1 MFKFIKSSNKI
12 DNWYNHPNPEI
23 AFWGRSNV
31 GKSSL
36 INRLTNNHKIARVSK
51 KPGRT
56 QMINFFENSQKNVF
70 VDLPG
75 YGYAQLSQ
83 SKINEI
89 TKMIEEYLTNRTNLF
104 KIYLLIDSRL
114 GITKNDENT
123 ILYLQRINLPF
134 VLIYTKYD
142 KLNQR
147 ERNILNNKIKN
158 DLVTFNIKKYFII
171 SSENGFGIENLKNE
185 ISNEFGVQDEK

>member
-1 MFKFIKSSNKI
+1 
-12 DNWYNHPNPEI
+12 
-23 AFWGRSNV
+23 
-31 GKSSL
+31 
-36 INRLTNNHKIARVSK
+36 
-51 KPGRT
+51 
-56 QMINFFENSQKNVF
+56 
-70 VDLPG
+70 
-75 YGYAQLSQ
+75 
-83 SKINEI
+83 
-89 TKMIEEYLTNRTNLF
+89 MIEEYLTNRTNLF

-123 ILYLQRINLPF
+123 ILYLQRINLLF